1 MEKPIILSRPQTAR
15 MSEALNK
22 TMETLER
29 KRIEREKERE
39 RIRLLNL
46 PKNIT
51 GKNDLLLR
59 KIKRKI
65 ESVLNNKKFKN
76 IQNEEKRLELKKVK
90 LLGKL
95 VNLLEHSIVLSPEQ
109 VLLYK
114 VEFQKEK
121 FIKKN
126 KISKKKEMKF
136 SHNLNYFSEIGITFR
151 YEDLYFTPTE
161 FIQKNFTDS
170 EKRLMVLDPKYFL
183 LHKPPFDKVDL
194 KLKYSLTSKIE
205 EEENIRKIFEK
216 KKNSLSDEKKRN
228 SIFYPVLKS
237 KDFNNN
243 YLTLDSEF
251 DSFKSRN
258 NSSKKRCVTAST
270 RPINANNNINII
282 SLNKKNFI
290 FNQKKEIKFIHVP
303 KNRIKK
309 KTENRILKIFKE
321 ENNNSR

>member
-1 MEKPIILSRPQTAR
+1 ME
-15 MSEALNK
+15 
-22 TMETLER
+22 
-29 KRIEREKERE
+29 
-39 RIRLLNL
+39 
-46 PKNIT
+46 
-51 GKNDLLLR
+51 LR
-59 KIKRKI
+59 
-65 ESVLNNKKFKN
+65 
-76 IQNEEKRLELKKVK
+76 KVK
-90 LLGKL
+90 LLGKI
-95 VNLLEHSIVLSPEQ
+95 VNLLEHSIVLSPEE
-109 VLLYK
+109 LLVYRIEFKHEKTKKKLK
-114 VEFQKEK
+114 VTN
-121 FIKKN
+121 KKN
-126 KISKKKEMKF
+126 KQMKF

-151 YEDLYFTPTE
+151 YEDVYYTPTE

-216 KKNSLSDEKKRN
+216 KKNSLSNEKKRN

-270 RPINANNNINII
+270 RPISANNNINVM
-282 SLNKKNFI
+282 SLNKKKNFD
-290 FNQKKEIKFIHVP
+290 FLNQKKKEIKFIHVP
-303 KNRIKK
+303 KIRIKK
-309 KTENRILKIFKE
+309 KIENRTFEDFQRRKQLIQDEKQYFRKKKVNYYQEIKEKNQREILKELESKKDIRDILNEIEKNYF
-321 ENNNSR
+321 ENKYLK